1 VSRVV
6 AAPLTHVLL
15 QPVASVVNQ
24 PVASVVNPT
33 PTVCHSST
41 TADDVITDQW
51 RRSLVIDT
59 GDPYISMVSG
69 ITVFRIIVIIETW
82 TRKTGLTP
90 LTYMTG
96 N

>member
-1 VSRVV
+1 MSRVV

-33 PTVCHSST
+33 PTVCHGTT
-41 TADDVITDQW
+41 TADGVITDQW

-59 GDPYISMVSG
+59 SDPYVSMVSRN
-69 ITVFRIIVIIETW
+69 IVFYIVVFL
-82 TRKTGLTP
+82 KH
-90 LTYMTG
+90 
-96 N
+96 